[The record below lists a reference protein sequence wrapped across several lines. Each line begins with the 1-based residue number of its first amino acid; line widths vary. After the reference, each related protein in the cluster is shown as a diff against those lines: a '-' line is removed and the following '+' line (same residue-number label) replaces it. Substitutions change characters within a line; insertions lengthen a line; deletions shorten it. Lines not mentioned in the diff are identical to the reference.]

1 MRVKKGPVSRTAV
14 YAAAIAVALS
24 AAFYFF
30 FLPLVQKKA
39 GYRLRL
45 SGLKGEIASKQN
57 LHRGLRR
64 EQRMLEEEDSGYLEK
79 YARDNFGWAREEEI
93 IYKLEKE

>member
-1 MRVKKGPVSRTAV
+1 MKKGPVSRAAV

-30 FLPLVQKKA
+30 FLPLAQKKA
-39 GYRLRL
+39 KYRSRL
-45 SGLKGEIASKQN
+45 SGLKGDIASEQD

-64 EQRMLEEEDSGYLEK
+64 EQRMLEEEDPGYLEK

-93 IYKLEKE
+93 VYKLEKDE